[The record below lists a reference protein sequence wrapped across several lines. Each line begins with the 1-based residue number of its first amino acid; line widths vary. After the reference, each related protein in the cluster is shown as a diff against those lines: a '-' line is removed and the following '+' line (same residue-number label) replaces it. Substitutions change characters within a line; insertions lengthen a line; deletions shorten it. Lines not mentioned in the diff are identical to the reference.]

1 MKTRDQLLLEQV
13 YESMR
18 TPRKL
23 SDNDI
28 LLINNQDKAR
38 AEKARKDM
46 EDRVRFAGSD
56 YSKLSDNDLLETYK
70 DFCDKRFNVG
80 TKELEKANNQVLI
93 DLYVEIK
100 KRGSKLVN
108 RADGYEH
115 YSREMER

>member
-28 LLINNQDKAR
+28 LLINKQDKAR

-46 EDRVRFAGSD
+46 EDRVRLAGSD

-80 TKELEKANNQVLI
+80 TNELEKANNQVLL

-115 YSREMER
+115 YSRRMAR